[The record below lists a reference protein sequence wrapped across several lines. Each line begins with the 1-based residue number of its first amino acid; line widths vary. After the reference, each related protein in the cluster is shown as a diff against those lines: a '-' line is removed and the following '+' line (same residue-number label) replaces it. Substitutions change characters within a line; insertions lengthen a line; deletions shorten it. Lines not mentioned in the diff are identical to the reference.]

1 VDFSKPKPKHL
12 IDFAARQERG
22 GGDGLNKFSHP
33 SFLFC

>member
-22 GGDGLNKFSHP
+22 GGDGLNKFSDP